1 MILTFSACD
10 LFSFGSSGTGI
21 QAPAVTPTKTSIVVT
36 PTTIT
41 STPYITIIR
50 YNLTDASSTGTIKT
64 DASGEQMKYVV
75 GQITPGENVTKGY
88 QFEDNYVGSGDYYYQ
103 YAARYKITNGY
114 SYSNATSTT
123 QLLAGATDC
132 YEQRVYSEAADKKIW
147 WDDKAFTLKFAAEEI
162 YLSDTATGR
171 TIYDN
176 SILNPPYRGADLDTS
191 INPNQR
197 RMMVALSLNDGASTR
212 LFPLDL
218 ITEIDSNGNT
228 FYYYYIALRDVLPS
242 AYYDV
247 NLTVEGFTLQ
257 EREIKYWD
265 NYADVDAS
273 SKKVRQ
279 TDYHWTIPCTD
290 YDVYDSA
297 TGDKLPLNIIAVT
310 TNTSEEDTFDYT
322 EPVAYSNARS
332 VAGVSDEGTVSE
344 ESVEAPIELF
354 RGFSD

>member
-1 MILTFSACD
+1 MILAFSACD

-21 QAPAVTPTKTSIVVT
+21 QAPAVTPTTEALVVT

-50 YNLTDASSTGTIKT
+50 YNLTDNSSSATIKT
-64 DASGEQMKYVV
+64 DATSGEQMKYVV

-88 QFEDNYVGSGDYYYQ
+88 QFSDNYVGSGDYYYQ

-114 SYSNATSTT
+114 SYSNATGTIA
-123 QLLAGATDC
+123 LIAGATDR

-162 YLSDTATGR
+162 YLSDAATGR
-171 TIYDN
+171 AIYDSN
-176 SILNPPYRGADLDTS
+176 EEILNPLYRGADLDTTK
-191 INPNQR
+191 NQR

-218 ITEIDSNGNT
+218 ISELDSGGNT
-228 FYYYYIALRDVLPS
+228 NWYYYVALRDVLPS
-242 AYYDV
+242 AFYDV

-265 NYADVDAS
+265 NYTDIDEHE
-273 SKKVRQ
+273 VRQ
-279 TDYHWTIPCTD
+279 IDYHWTIPCTE
-290 YDVYDSA
+290 YDVYDAS